1 MHLGP
6 REKTE
11 LQLHWQHQQDH
22 VRADIKNIYRRLQ
35 NAAETEAFRRVAES
49 YKKDGTLV
57 DLRTEP
63 GALETIVRDTVK
75 ALPIPKGQD

>member
-1 MHLGP
+1 VTNLGP
-6 REKTE
+6 REKSE

-49 YKKDGTLV
+49 YTKDGTLV
-57 DLRTEP
+57 DLTTQP
-63 GALETIVRDTVK
+63 GALEDIVREVVK
-75 ALPIPKGQD
+75 QLPVGGK

>member
-1 MHLGP
+1 VTNLGP
-6 REKTE
+6 REKSE

-49 YKKDGTLV
+49 FTKDGTLV
-57 DLRTEP
+57 DLTTQP
-63 GALETIVRDTVK
+63 GALEDIVREVVK
-75 ALPIPKGQD
+75 QLPAGD

>member
-49 YKKDGTLV
+49 FTKDGTLV
-57 DLRTEP
+57 DLTTQP
-63 GALETIVRDTVK
+63 GALEDIVREVVK
-75 ALPIPKGQD
+75 QLPAGD